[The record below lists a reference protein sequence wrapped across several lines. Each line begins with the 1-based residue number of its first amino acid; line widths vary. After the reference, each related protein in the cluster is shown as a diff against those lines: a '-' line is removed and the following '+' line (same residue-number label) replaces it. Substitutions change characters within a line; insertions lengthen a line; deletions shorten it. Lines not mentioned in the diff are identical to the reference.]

1 MTLLLLLR
9 EINVTCRTDKFHWIK
24 LKSIISFVILY
35 SYARGV
41 GSEHFSTS
49 AKSGQGVIDIF
60 TTLARSKDF

>member
-1 MTLLLLLR
+1 M
-9 EINVTCRTDKFHWIK
+9 ICRTDKYHWIR
-24 LKSIISFVILY
+24 LKSIIDLVIQY